1 MPSKRKQQTR
11 LAFSPLPSSS
21 PASKDYNRQI
31 RDRAATVTI
40 EGSQGPAKN
49 RQVKDRRADD
59 SETLP
64 SNDDGAVSIAA
75 VQTLADDPFESDE
88 DPMKSS
94 QRRLTSGRVKSRSR
108 QPRLDFSKT
117 RDASSLDASVRL
129 PSSSARTQST
139 EGGTMFSSQVQGRMV
154 ELSSDE
160 SDGNLPSV
168 RKIMNKTKAK
178 SNGKRSTVKADAQ
191 EQDVG
196 SDEDDIVAPR
206 RRSQKS
212 TAGPLTRSSRTEVL
226 VDSDDEGIVARAPR
240 AVHISGEEEEGEE
253 DDMPTTAGTQR
264 RRRRPLPKDDFV
276 VDSPTPEDSDE
287 DLIEVKKSSRKRRR
301 GSPIESC
308 GDSDKTPK
316 TPSRRRIKRARQAI
330 QQEKDDLAEDLDFL
344 GPSSDVDSSSRPARS
359 TQSAHKSAREKA
371 LERLKRARGAN
382 PGQSQEE
389 EDPAAQTPADSIDE
403 ASGSDEVIEIDEDED
418 EEAAAASGFV
428 SSRQMFKEDAEDAD
442 FLAEDGDDILGAP
455 EDIPIEFTRYASM
468 KPKELFEFAVEWMVQ
483 KKINPAFQKDDPLYQ
498 LTFKKLDDNVRG
510 LAASKFT
517 SSAWTAIFTI
527 ALNARPEMRF
537 DVIDRGAAEHWM
549 RDKCDACNRTNHPAT
564 YEIQFIGKP
573 YHRDTLEDIDNGED
587 DDSESDSDDSQ
598 RGGGNLQEYDAN
610 GVDVASTDTIFYV
623 GKFCCAN
630 ARTAHQLQ
638 HWRYHLNAYVEVW
651 LERQG
656 YGRADELSKRDKW
669 STKKRRKYAN
679 KILDRMK
686 VEGEVKVLWNK
697 FRESIEEARNSK
709 QGRFEALT
717 P

>member
-40 EGSQGPAKN
+40 EVSPSPAK
-49 RQVKDRRADD
+49 RRKVKDRRVNASENVSSDNDD
-59 SETLP
+59 S
-64 SNDDGAVSIAA
+64 VSIAA
-75 VQTLADDPFESDE
+75 AVASANAPVESEE
-88 DPMKSS
+88 DPIRSS

-108 QPRLDFSKT
+108 QQGLDFSNS
-117 RDASSLDASVRL
+117 RDASSFDDPVKL

-139 EGGTMFSSQVQGRMV
+139 KGGTMFSSQVQGRMV
-154 ELSSDE
+154 ELSSDD
-160 SDGNLPSV
+160 SDGNLPSP
-168 RKIMNKTKAK
+168 RKIMKKTKAK
-178 SNGKRSTVKADAQ
+178 SKGKRSTPKAEAPEKEVD
-191 EQDVG
+191 
-196 SDEDDIVAPR
+196 SDEEDIVAPN
-206 RRSQKS
+206 RRSQKLKS
-212 TAGPLTRSSRTEVL
+212 GPLTRSSRTEVL
-226 VDSDDEGIVARAPR
+226 VDSDDEGIITRAPR
-240 AVHISGEEEEGEE
+240 PVRISDDEEEE
-253 DDMPTTAGTQR
+253 DDVPTTAGTQR
-264 RRRRPLPKDDFV
+264 RQRRRSPKDDFV

-287 DLIEVKKSSRKRRR
+287 DLIEAKKSSRKRRR
-301 GSPIESC
+301 SPTES
-308 GDSDKTPK
+308 GRDSDETSKTPN
-316 TPSRRRIKRARQAI
+316 RRRIKRARQAT

-344 GPSSDVDSSSRPARS
+344 GPSSDVEPSSRPGRS

-382 PGQSQEE
+382 LAHAEE
-389 EDPAAQTPADSIDE
+389 EEETAAQSTLAESIDE
-403 ASGSDEVIEIDEDED
+403 ASGSDEVIETDEDED
-418 EEAAAASGFV
+418 DEAAAASGFV

-442 FLAEDGDDILGAP
+442 FLAEDGDDTLGAP

-468 KPKELFEFAVEWMVQ
+468 KSKELFEFAVEWMVQ
-483 KKINPAFQKDDPLYQ
+483 KKINPAFQKDDPLYK
-498 LTFKKLDDNVRG
+498 LTFKKLDDKVRG

-517 SSAWTAIFTI
+517 SSAWTAVFTT

-549 RDKCDACNRTNHPAT
+549 RDKCDACKRTNHPAT
-564 YEIQFIGKP
+564 FEIQFIGKP
-573 YHRDTLEDIDNGED
+573 YHRDTLEDIDNGEED
-587 DDSESDSDDSQ
+587 DSDSDSDTSQ
-598 RGGGNLQEYDAN
+598 RGEEGHQDYDAN
-610 GVDVASTDTIFYV
+610 GVEVASTDTIFYV

-656 YGRADELSKRDKW
+656 YGRAEELSKRDKW

-686 VEGEVKVLWNK
+686 LEGEVKVLWNK